1 MASPEKPNFQDD
13 IVPVF
18 EQSCNSCHNP
28 DRARGGPILLC
39 NAILAGGSSGDALP
53 ENLRKPAIPSPARL
67 QEPHMPPRVDKIE
80 NSQLMLI
87 KNWIAQGMLPTAS
100 GKPMQKKK
108 SSFDLALGSVSLGK
122 PEGPP
127 PMPKHLNLQPTLVT
141 KRAFAPSAMASAPW
155 SPLVALAGQKQIILY
170 NTENLSISGILP
182 YEEGFI
188 ESLNLVVWKA
198 TVSIRV
204 KKWECGYWEVE
215 SSAGNQCR
223 RRTRHYSDFG
233 PLCRPIHCRIWN

>member
-1 MASPEKPNFQDD
+1 M
-13 IVPVF
+13 
-18 EQSCNSCHNP
+18 
-28 DRARGGPILLC
+28 
-39 NAILAGGSSGDALP
+39 NAILAGGSSRDVSLGRP
-53 ENLRKPAIPSPARL
+53 RCKPAVPSAS
-67 QEPHMPPRVDKIE
+67 QITGTSYASEGDKIE

-127 PMPKHLNLQPTLVT
+127 PMPKHLDLQPTLVT

-188 ESLNLVVWKA
+188 ESLNFSRNGKLIIASEDGVEKVGMWLAGKLNP
-198 TVSIRV
+198 VD
-204 KKWECGYWEVE
+204 GY
-215 SSAGNQCR
+215 SM
-223 RRTRHYSDFG
+223 
-233 PLCRPIHCRIWN
+233 